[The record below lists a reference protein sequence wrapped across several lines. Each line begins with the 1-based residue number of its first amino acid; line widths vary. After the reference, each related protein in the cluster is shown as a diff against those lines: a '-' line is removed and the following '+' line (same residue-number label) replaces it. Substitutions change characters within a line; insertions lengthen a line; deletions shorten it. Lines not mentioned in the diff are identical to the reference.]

1 MKKTVRILAIVI
13 VFVLIA
19 ALLQRLL
26 TPKYMTDLIEGSM
39 VSQYYGEY
47 GDHDVI
53 FLGDCE
59 VYSNYSPLKM
69 FEDYG
74 ITAYIRGSSQQ
85 LIWQSYY
92 ILKETLRY
100 ETPKVVIFNVN
111 SMRYSEPVSEAY
123 NRLTIDRMRWS
134 SEKIGIIK
142 ASMTEEESFLSYVF
156 PILRYH
162 SRFDKLTGEDIEY
175 LYRTKDNTFEGYL
188 LNMETRPV
196 GDLPAKRPPKNYA
209 FAEICYDYL
218 DRMEEL
224 CRENGIKLV
233 LVKSPCLYPYWYE
246 EYDEQISSYAGE
258 HGLIYYDLTKARDEI
273 GLDFS
278 TDTYDGGVHLNLYG
292 AEKLSAYISEKLRDD
307 LGLTDHRGEA
317 DIEARYI
324 EKLKEYHK
332 ATEGEK

>member
-1 MKKTVRILAIVI
+1 MKKTVKILAIVI

-39 VSQYYGEY
+39 VSQYYREY

-69 FEDYG
+69 YEDYG

-100 ETPKVVIFNVN
+100 ETPRVVIFNVN

-142 ASMTEEESFLSYVF
+142 ASMTEEESFLSY
-156 PILRYH
+156 
-162 SRFDKLTGEDIEY
+162 
-175 LYRTKDNTFEGYL
+175 
-188 LNMETRPV
+188 
-196 GDLPAKRPPKNYA
+196 
-209 FAEICYDYL
+209 
-218 DRMEEL
+218 
-224 CRENGIKLV
+224 
-233 LVKSPCLYPYWYE
+233 
-246 EYDEQISSYAGE
+246 
-258 HGLIYYDLTKARDEI
+258 
-273 GLDFS
+273 
-278 TDTYDGGVHLNLYG
+278 
-292 AEKLSAYISEKLRDD
+292 
-307 LGLTDHRGEA
+307 
-317 DIEARYI
+317 
-324 EKLKEYHK
+324 
-332 ATEGEK
+332 

>member
-1 MKKTVRILAIVI
+1 MDIQRVREMEGCLDRCT
-13 VFVLIA
+13 A
-19 ALLQRLL
+19 ALA
-26 TPKYMTDLIEGSM
+26 DL
-39 VSQYYGEY
+39 
-47 GDHDVI
+47 
-53 FLGDCE
+53 
-59 VYSNYSPLKM
+59 
-69 FEDYG
+69 
-74 ITAYIRGSSQQ
+74 
-85 LIWQSYY
+85 
-92 ILKETLRY
+92 
-100 ETPKVVIFNVN
+100 
-111 SMRYSEPVSEAY
+111 
-123 NRLTIDRMRWS
+123 DRQ
-134 SEKIGIIK
+134 
-142 ASMTEEESFLSYVF
+142 
-156 PILRYH
+156 
-162 SRFDKLTGEDIEY
+162 
-175 LYRTKDNTFEGYL
+175 
-188 LNMETRPV
+188 
-196 GDLPAKRPPKNYA
+196 
-209 FAEICYDYL
+209 L